1 MRITKAL
8 LCGAM
13 LCFIIAMSAC
23 SFRQNSPAGQ
33 QVPAGKVTVSNQSE
47 NSSQATSGNPAQVKS
62 EENSGLPVK
71 ALVFTYNANC
81 CESTRQFF
89 EQHRKSIQ
97 ELENKYGRLVKFTW
111 YDVAVEDKEK
121 QKKLLEA
128 AKKAGIKN
136 IPAFVVLDQNGNVL
150 LKQIGQ
156 LEINEVKK
164 VFERLER

>member
-1 MRITKAL
+1 VL
-8 LCGAM
+8 

-23 SFRQNSPAGQ
+23 SSRQNSGAGEQTPAGR
-33 QVPAGKVTVSNQSE
+33 VAGSNQPE
-47 NSSQATSGNPAQVKS
+47 NSSQVGSGNPAQVKS
-62 EENSGLPVK
+62 EGNSGLPVE

-89 EQHRKSIQ
+89 EQHRKAVQ

-111 YDVAVEDKEK
+111 YDVAVEDKEE